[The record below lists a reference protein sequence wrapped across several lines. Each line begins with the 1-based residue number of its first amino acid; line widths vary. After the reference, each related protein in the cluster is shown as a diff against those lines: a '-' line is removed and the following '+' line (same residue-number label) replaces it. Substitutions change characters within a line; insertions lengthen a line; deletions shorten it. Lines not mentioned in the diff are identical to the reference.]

1 MKNILMVL
9 LASLFFSGYSNAQ
22 LTRYLIKFKD
32 KNGTAY
38 TFSDS
43 LAYLS
48 QRAVDRRNRYNIAI
62 DSTDLPVNSS
72 YITQIKNV
80 PNVTVL
86 NISKWL
92 NAVTIQTTDA
102 TAISTINSFSF
113 VQSTSG
119 IAARMVEPGKT
130 DRKFE
135 SNFIPVTN
143 LSSRTTGT
151 LTDYYNYGTNS
162 FNEIHLHN
170 GEFLHNIGL
179 RGQGMQIAMLDNGF
193 NNYTSPSFHAFDSV
207 NANNQVLGTWDFVAR
222 EQNVTNDGNHGMSC
236 FSTIAGDIP
245 GQFIGKAPQ
254 ANFWLYQTEDNSS
267 EYPIEE
273 FNWACGAEKADSS
286 GADIIS
292 SSLGYSTFDDTTLNH
307 TYADMDGNTTMA
319 AIVADLAAKKG
330 VLVFIANGNSGND
343 SWRYL
348 ITPADG
354 DSVIAVG
361 AVNTSGVVGSFSSYG
376 PSSDGR
382 IKPDVASIGVSA
394 LIQTAVGGLAFSNGT
409 SFASPNMAGLGAC
422 LWQGFPEFNNMK
434 IRNAIWQAG
443 SIAMTPDDRIGYG
456 IPDMKKAFES
466 LLIDFSSANGSVA
479 NCKTTLNWTTKDI
492 SAMKY
497 EIERKAFGESDYTKI
512 ANVPAQQNIITLSND
527 SYQATDTLINVQAG
541 TVSYRIRQIL
551 DSSASTFTAVYI
563 DTVNIDL
570 AASCVTT
577 GIDPVNPNSKNIMI
591 IPNPAHDQFT
601 LRIATNKA
609 IPNLL
614 IRIVDMRGSS
624 VLQFARS
631 KGSGTQN
638 FDLPVQRLTKGKYT
652 VAIYDGDHFLTAK
665 ELIKL

>member
-9 LASLFFSGYSNAQ
+9 FTFLFFSGYSNAQ
-22 LTRYLIKFKD
+22 LTHYIIKFKN
-32 KNGTAY
+32 KNGTPY

-48 QRAVDRRNRYNIAI
+48 QRAIDRRSRYNIPI
-62 DSTDLPVNSS
+62 DSTDLPVNPS

-80 PNVTVL
+80 PNITVL

-92 NAVTIQTTDA
+92 NAVTIQTNDETVVA
-102 TAISTINSFSF
+102 TINGFSF

-119 IAARMVEPGKT
+119 IAARKAQPGEINS
-130 DRKFE
+130 KFKE
-135 SNFIPVTN
+135 NFSPVSNSIA
-143 LSSRTTGT
+143 RTAQT
-151 LTDYYNYGTNS
+151 LANYYNYGTTS

-193 NNYTSPSFHAFDSV
+193 TNYTSPLFHAFDSA

-236 FSTIAGDIP
+236 FSTIAGNIP
-245 GQFIGKAPQ
+245 GQFTGKAPQ

-292 SSLGYSTFDDTTLNH
+292 SSLGYSTFDDTMLDH
-307 TYADMDGNTTMA
+307 SYADMNGNTTMA
-319 AIVADLAAKKG
+319 SFAADLAAKKG
-330 VLVFIANGNSGND
+330 MLVFVAIGNSGND
-343 SWRYL
+343 LWHYL
-348 ITPADG
+348 VTPADG

-361 AVNTSGVVGSFSSYG
+361 AVNTDGVVGSFSSYG
-376 PSSDGR
+376 PSSDGQ
-382 IKPDVASIGVSA
+382 IKPDVASVGVSA
-394 LIQTAVGGLAFSNGT
+394 LIQTAGGGLALGNGT
-409 SFASPNMAGLGAC
+409 SYACPNMAGLGTC
-422 LWQGFPEFNNMK
+422 LWQAFPEFNNMK
-434 IRNAIWQAG
+434 IRNALWQSG
-443 SIAMTPDDRIGYG
+443 SIAATPDDRIGYG
-456 IPDMKKAFES
+456 IPDMQKAFES
-466 LLIDFSSANGSVA
+466 LLIDYSSANGSVS
-479 NCKTTLNWTTKDI
+479 NCKTTLNWTSKDI

-497 EIERKAFGESDYTKI
+497 EIERKAFGESGYSKI
-512 ANVPAQQNIITLSND
+512 GDASSLSNVNALSNN
-527 SYQATDTLINVQAG
+527 SYQIADTLINVQAG
-541 TVSYRIRQIL
+541 TVSYRIRQII
-551 DSSASTFTAVYI
+551 DSSASSFTAIYI

-577 GIDPVNPNSKNIMI
+577 GINPVNPNSKNIII

-601 LRIATNKA
+601 LRVITNNP
-609 IPNLL
+609 IPNLV
-614 IRIVDMRGSS
+614 IRIVDMKGSS
-624 VLQFARS
+624 VLQFVRS

-638 FDLPVQRLTKGKYT
+638 FDLPALRLAKGKYT
-652 VAIYDGDHFLTAK
+652 VAVYDGDHFLISK
-665 ELIKL
+665 EFIKL